1 MGKGPNSGNTDTV
14 ITLSFQANFIVK
26 FPLKLCF
33 LTLPIIIM
41 S

>member
-14 ITLSFQANFIVK
+14 ITLSFQANFTAK